1 MRLKPKLLF
10 VTVLLLI
17 IALFAGVCYNKWYEY
32 SSAGKA
38 KVERQAREWATDLG
52 YKVIGVAARN
62 DDSDGDG
69 YVSVTVNVAKPSGGE
84 VLIPIECK
92 KTSLVMLSYGCRETK
107 LNTLREDI
115 R

>member
-1 MRLKPKLLF
+1 MRLKRKLF
-10 VTVLLLI
+10 FIAVLLLVI
-17 IALFAGVCYNKWYEY
+17 SGFAGAGYNKWYEY
-32 SSAGKA
+32 SPAGKA
-38 KVERQAREWATDLG
+38 KVEHQAREWANDLG

-84 VLIPIECK
+84 ELVAIECK
-92 KTSLVMLSYGCRETK
+92 KASWVMLSYGCRETK
-107 LNTLREDI
+107 LNAFRGGV